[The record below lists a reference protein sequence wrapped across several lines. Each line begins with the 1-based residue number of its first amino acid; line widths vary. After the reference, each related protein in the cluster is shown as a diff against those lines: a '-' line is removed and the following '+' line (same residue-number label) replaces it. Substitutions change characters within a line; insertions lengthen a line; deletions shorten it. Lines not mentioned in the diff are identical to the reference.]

1 MKQNIQVLM
10 LVSSSNKSQCSRSD
24 MTKLIP
30 ATPLV
35 TPASEGQGFRF
46 TAGIRSSL
54 VALHAAQRTNF
65 T

>member
-1 MKQNIQVLM
+1 
-10 LVSSSNKSQCSRSD
+10 

-54 VALHAAQRTNF
+54 VALAAQRTNF